1 MKKIIKTLTVAVIL
15 TFCSIIAFAD
25 GPPPPPPGGG
35 NIDPVGPPVGAPI
48 DGGLIILLALGAGY
62 GGLKIYQYKK
72 KELAGE
78 KD

>member
-1 MKKIIKTLTVAVIL
+1 MKKIIKVLSIAVIL
-15 TFCSIIAFAD
+15 TFSSMIAIAD

-48 DGGLIILLALGAGY
+48 DGGLIILLALGASY
-62 GGLKIYQYKK
+62 GGLKVFNSRK

-78 KD
+78 KE